1 MRNERELK
9 VEAARVDQIAGVS
22 PFKKKKK
29 ADAEGDDSVHNSTW
43 PSLIS
48 SCKNG
53 ICGVNAKTWSW
64 AEEPT
69 S

>member
-29 ADAEGDDSVHNSTW
+29 KADAEGGDDSVHDST
-43 PSLIS
+43 
-48 SCKNG
+48 
-53 ICGVNAKTWSW
+53 
-64 AEEPT
+64 
-69 S
+69 